1 VIYPSLTKLRTFIAV
16 AQQKSFRKASETLH
30 LSQPAL
36 SAHIRDLEKDLHVPL
51 FHRTTRSVVLTSE
64 GERLLIG
71 AQRALDELDSVLMEL
86 RDQVALLRGRIVIS
100 CLPSVAY
107 SILPPVIAA
116 FAKKHPDVD
125 IRVFDELNAS
135 LLQRVMSREADFG
148 IGPRPDEA
156 DLQFVPVFR
165 DPFVAVVPLSHPLAG
180 QKNVRLKALA
190 KLPILTLGQG
200 TNVREHLEQVF
211 AEAGL
216 TLKPVYE
223 TSHRAALSGM
233 AEAGLGVALLPGMVQ
248 SMLHNPS
255 LTTVKIVD
263 PEIVREFGIIQ
274 RRDQAHRP
282 AVVAFLSSLEKIA
295 GSMDVSETA
304 PERRRSPTKTRPA
317 KTGPAKA

>member
-1 VIYPSLTKLRTFIAV
+1 VIYPSLSKLRTFIAV
-16 AQQKSFRKASETLH
+16 AQQKSFRKASEALH

-36 SAHIRDLEKDLHVPL
+36 SAHIRDLEKDLRIPL

-71 AQRALDELDSVLMEL
+71 AQRALDELDSVLLEL

-107 SILPPVIAA
+107 SFLPPVIAA

-125 IRVFDELNAS
+125 VRVFDELNAS
-135 LLQRVMSREADFG
+135 LLQRVMSREADFA
-148 IGPRPDEA
+148 IGPRPDET
-156 DLQFVPVFR
+156 DLEFLPLFR
-165 DPFVAVVPLSHPLAG
+165 DPFVAVVPNSHPLAA
-180 QKNVRLKALA
+180 QKSVRLKALA
-190 KLPILTLGQG
+190 RLPILTLGG
-200 TNVREHLEQVF
+200 RTNVREHLDRAF
-211 AEAGL
+211 ANAGL
-216 TLKPVYE
+216 SLKPVYE

-255 LTTVKIVD
+255 LTTVKIVE

-282 AVVAFLSSLEKIA
+282 AAIAFLSSLEKMTKPLEVPA
-295 GSMDVSETA
+295 AS
-304 PERRRSPTKTRPA
+304 PERRRPKASRPR
-317 KTGPAKA
+317 TNLGRIL